1 MDTLSVE
8 EFEDMLRILD
18 TTTFTNEDIKE
29 MERLG
34 FITKVT
40 GEEMENVDI
49 ENVTMLKMTVQ

>member
-1 MDTLSVE
+1 
-8 EFEDMLRILD
+8 
-18 TTTFTNEDIKE
+18 